1 MNSFK
6 AVIVSLV
13 MLCACSALARADDA
27 SGLLG
32 TYYSTKDFTGT
43 PISRVDGTINFDW
56 GDGSPGMG
64 IPTDHFS
71 VCWTGQLL
79 APYSETY
86 VLTTTSDDGLQL
98 SIDGRLVISNW
109 TDHASTNDSCTITL
123 VAGKR
128 YAIKMKYYE
137 NGGQAVAKLAWSS
150 PSIPFQII
158 PVTQFFQPT
167 APVAPSDVQIF
178 AAAMSRV
185 SPAWV
190 EGMLG
195 HADASVTV
203 SVGGSN
209 AAVTRES
216 GTLWYVN
223 TSPTGQPLGVPLST
237 AAPVT
242 IAVQAL
248 SGGNS
253 ASVNQSI
260 SWEKTD
266 LANLPYGLTVQAL
279 RPGDS
284 LLLTA
289 HGAGASLDIDTA
301 FDGQTFK
308 PILHGVPNQLFP
320 RAFSTPGTYDV
331 RARINGVE
339 VGKLTVVVVTVDLQG
354 PIACQLDYRR
364 TKDVTTSAL
373 PIGKELVAYTA
384 DDTDRLLVST
394 ESSTTTSARLKVQ
407 PVLMNRRPILQ
418 ARLLTFD
425 GPIVTQ
431 QPIDVFTLHTS
442 AEQSIA
448 VVQQYNDGSILAEAQ
463 LVMNP
468 LIHDLD
474 IKMWAFVAGVTFD
487 DSSTERNLSSN
498 LLSPLRDGSGAYMYR
513 MIRGPNVPH
522 GFCHEMT
529 VYQRGV
535 QVSR

>member
-6 AVIVSLV
+6 ALIIGIF
-13 MLCACSALARADDA
+13 MLCACSTFARTDDA

-32 TYYSTKDFTGT
+32 TYYSSNDFTGT
-43 PISRVDGTINFDW
+43 PVSRVDGTINFDW
-56 GDGSPGMG
+56 GNFGPGLG
-64 IPTDHFS
+64 IPIDHFS

-79 APYSETY
+79 APYTETY
-86 VLTTTSDDGLQL
+86 VLTTTSDDGVQL

-109 TDHASTNDSCTITL
+109 TDHPSTNDSCTINL

-128 YAIKMKYYE
+128 YAIKMKFYE

-158 PVTQFFQPT
+158 PATQFFQPT

-178 AAAMSRV
+178 AAANSRV

-195 HADASVTV
+195 HADASITV

-237 AAPVT
+237 AAPVS
-242 IAVQAL
+242 IAVQAV

-266 LANLPYGLTVQAL
+266 LANIPYGLTVQAL

-289 HGAGASLDIDTA
+289 TGSGSSLDIDTA
-301 FDGQTFK
+301 FDGKTFK
-308 PILHGVPNQLFP
+308 PVLHGVPNQRFP
-320 RAFSTPGTYDV
+320 TAFPSPGTYDV
-331 RARINGVE
+331 RARIGGVE
-339 VGKLTVVVVTVDLQG
+339 VGKLTVVVVSVDLRG
-354 PIACQLDYRR
+354 PIACELNYRR
-364 TKDVTTSAL
+364 TRDVATTVLPVAKD
-373 PIGKELVAYTA
+373 LVIYTA
-384 DDTDRLLVST
+384 DDTDRLLVSN
-394 ESSTTTSARLKVQ
+394 ESSTATSARLKLQ
-407 PVLMNRRPILQ
+407 PILMDRQPMLQ
-418 ARLLTFD
+418 ARLLSFE
-425 GPIVTQ
+425 GPIVVQ
-431 QPIDVFTLHTS
+431 KLIDVFTIHSS
-442 AEQSIA
+442 AEKSIA
-448 VVQQYNDGSILAEAQ
+448 VVKQYDDGSILAEAQ
-463 LVMNP
+463 MVMKP

-487 DSSTERNLSSN
+487 DSTTERNLTSNVLN
-498 LLSPLRDGSGAYMYR
+498 LLEDGSGTYMYR

-522 GFCHEMT
+522 GFCHDRT
-529 VYQRGV
+529 VYQQGV